1 MEKVEA
7 KLKQKQEKRDNIN
20 NSTSQPIYDSSKNAS
35 ASQSISKKAEIQKDS
50 DSNRS
55 FDIIIENFDISF
67 GNKYVIKINL

>member
-7 KLKQKQEKRDNIN
+7 KLKQKQEKRDNI
-20 NSTSQPIYDSSKNAS
+20 TSSNTNQPIYDSSKNAS
-35 ASQSISKKAEIQKDS
+35 ASQAISKKAENQKES

-67 GNKYVIKINL
+67 GNKFVNEK

>member
-20 NSTSQPIYDSSKNAS
+20 NSSTNQPIYDSSKNAS
-35 ASQSISKKAEIQKDS
+35 ASQSISKKAESQKDS
-50 DSNRS
+50 DTNRS

-67 GNKYVIKINL
+67 GNKYFS